1 MIRFVIPYSDDS
13 FDFKNPEVSY
23 YDDIV
28 DRTDFRPDSETLRG
42 YKLSNG
48 AGVTDSGNYDYPEGD
63 TSKDT
68 VTPELIALRN
78 GRLDRAE
85 VQKLSEA
92 TDKALKETADLARK
106 EKLQADEEALS
117 KARQA
122 YLDASIGFNAGE
134 GGKDNG

>member
-1 MIRFVIPYSDDS
+1 MIRFIKPYCEDT
-13 FDFKNPEVSY
+13 FDFENSVVSY

-48 AGVTDSGNYDYPEGD
+48 AGVTSSGNYDYLEGD
-63 TSKDT
+63 TSNDT
-68 VTPELIALRN
+68 VTRELIALRN
-78 GRLDRAE
+78 GRLDRSE

-92 TDKALKETADLARK
+92 TDKALKEAAELAKK
-106 EKLQADEEALS
+106 EKLQAQEEALS

-122 YLDASIGFNAGE
+122 YLDASIGFDPDE

>member
-48 AGVTDSGNYDYPEGD
+48 AGVTDSG
-63 TSKDT
+63 
-68 VTPELIALRN
+68 
-78 GRLDRAE
+78 
-85 VQKLSEA
+85 
-92 TDKALKETADLARK
+92 RK
-106 EKLQADEEALS
+106 S
-117 KARQA
+117 VR
-122 YLDASIGFNAGE
+122 STMSS
-134 GGKDNG
+134 

>member
-1 MIRFVIPYSDDS
+1 MLRFVKPYCGDTL
-13 FDFKNPEVSY
+13 DFKNPEASY

-48 AGVTDSGNYDYPEGD
+48 AGITDSGNYDYPQGD
-63 TSKDT
+63 TSHDT

-85 VQKLSEA
+85 VQKLAEA
-92 TDKALKETADLARK
+92 TDKALKETADLAKK

-122 YLDASIGFNAGE
+122 YLDASIGFDSDE

>member
-1 MIRFVIPYSDDS
+1 MVRFIKPYFAES
-13 FDFKNPEVSY
+13 FDFKNSEVSY

-48 AGVTDSGNYDYPEGD
+48 AGMTETGNFDYPEGD
-63 TSKDT
+63 TSNDT

-85 VQKLSEA
+85 VQKLAEA
-92 TDKALKETADLARK
+92 TDKALKETADLAKK
-106 EKLQADEEALS
+106 EKLLADEEALV

-122 YLDASIGFNAGE
+122 YLDASIGFDPGE